1 MSVTGG
7 GGLGVAGGSA
17 SAVAAAMLKSPQT
30 ALQLL
35 LEEINFQ
42 RTKEMRQ
49 LLKDDGGFVVLQ
61 GTTYWTDLFVR
72 HFLFQSEPEHSIDC
86 DDLLFFV
93 RKKHIKGSSRTMPK
107 YETEI
112 EVFRKDSRKLPIGDP
127 DVDWEET
134 VYLNLVIHQ
143 FNYTLT
149 LAICTRTSPK
159 ELQVLRRHSQKVY
172 ASPSRRKM
180 DTKGDSEEIT
190 YPHICFM
197 VDNFDEVFHD
207 ILVRDGEMVC
217 VELVATDRDGSVQ
230 GVIFLGSI
238 RYDAL
243 KRVYDARQSSLGSK
257 VAQRMSFG
265 LFSSGGPQTRCE
277 FVRMKGPQ
285 GKGHAEMAVTKPKG
299 SGVET
304 PTSEP
309 GFCATDMWDSEWE
322 EDCEEYYNYRHQ
334 RRLSDPSANL
344 NNFSRYGWRTKNP
357 AEGSCSSSYGG
368 SKARSE
374 NEGLD
379 CLANEVSEI
388 EAGDLRDDR
397 PASSIVVSDTELPV
411 AVGTC
416 GSNVPSSPP
425 KTGPVA
431 GGRSSP
437 QPATDQCT
445 INGTAAATA
454 AAANGATGCCN
465 CFGMRKRCDR
475 KAETDSIQ
483 MSDVYTPC
491 PKCQQDTDNGE
502 ANGLKRKPIH
512 PPSKAEEIEL
522 QRLQS
527 LELHDSPACLATVSK
542 GRSPLMKHRNV
553 LIVESELEF
562 AGGAKVRTGPALND
576 KAKKKPPCTGTAQ
589 QPGVK
594 KRDNSTKTMQSP
606 KKRLSTPIFRTKRFS
621 GDSPAGKS
629 NAPMASE
636 TRSKSSSCSNSN
648 QLNNNNPPAHPQGR
662 NGRPASSVIA
672 TAVPTEATEATEEYE
687 LADDAVSLNDFE
699 TGSEVTAKPDMEPV
713 DPKQL
718 IRVNGKEEFPVER
731 NGSGGTNGN
740 ERSSV
745 RSSQPKATTVVATQH
760 IKEHRERRTSGGRTV
775 VQSTVRETI
784 TSAGTGGGRFSMI
797 YRRSKSSSA
806 TSVAATTAVSSGKEK
821 KDDKRKADL
830 ARKGKQDQNSAAVVQ
845 RVQQASE
852 KNVAQS
858 SDETTSVQH
867 ESPQDNSD
875 SPPEQPLQ
883 EETNQNI
890 KDPLSTERD
899 INGNPGSEGATPMA
913 TTTTTAT
920 EETTEENDLSNRA
933 IWAALKDLRAKKE
946 CSTLPK
952 MKKPSYNSFYERP
965 SIPGCTTKQQH
976 SQQQQQHHGSPA
988 IATIDTIPMRRTPDG
1003 TNIYYLCDYHP
1014 KRHQGNKELD
1024 DGAYNPLWTTKGFTQ
1039 TFHFWKENRRQQST
1053 PLNAFLTYVTLPWWS
1068 IAKDLLDHREQP
1080 ILTF

>member
-1 MSVTGG
+1 MSAGS
-7 GGLGVAGGSA
+7 GGLGGTA
-17 SAVAAAMLKSPQT
+17 SALLKSPQT

-93 RKKHIKGSSRTMPK
+93 RKKHIKGSSRAMPR

-243 KRVYDARQSSLGSK
+243 KKVYDARQSSLGSK

-344 NNFSRYGWRTKNP
+344 NNFSRYGWRTKHP
-357 AEGSCSSSYGG
+357 GDPGSSYGG

-397 PASSIVVSDTELPV
+397 PASSSASVLDTSRPPVQERKGGGGGGGLVDGDGDPPIVVRHDRCAFTKTSTERVDLLAGP
-411 AVGTC
+411 
-416 GSNVPSSPP
+416 SPP
-425 KTGPVA
+425 KGV
-431 GGRSSP
+431 SK
-437 QPATDQCT
+437 
-445 INGTAAATA
+445 I
-454 AAANGATGCCN
+454 GCCS
-465 CFGMRKRCDR
+465 CFGNRKRWSDV
-475 KAETDSIQ
+475 ESVQ

-491 PKCQQDTDNGE
+491 PQCGTTTEREEEE
-502 ANGLKRKPIH
+502 ADASESDRKRL
-512 PPSKAEEIEL
+512 A
-522 QRLQS
+522 S
-527 LELHDSPACLATVSK
+527 LELHDSPACLATVSR
-542 GRSPLMKHRNV
+542 GRSPLLKHRNV

-562 AGGAKVRTGPALND
+562 AGGAKVRPSTPTD
-576 KAKKKPPCTGTAQ
+576 KGTVKKKPSPEAYGT
-589 QPGVK
+589 VK
-594 KRDNSTKTMQSP
+594 RRENGSKGTQSP
-606 KKRLSTPIFRTKRFS
+606 KKRLSTPVF
-621 GDSPAGKS
+621 
-629 NAPMASE
+629 
-636 TRSKSSSCSNSN
+636 RSKRGSSTEAVQHSDTAGNRSNVKAKATTTN
-648 QLNNNNPPAHPQGR
+648 AINNNTGMNRRSAPP
-662 NGRPASSVIA
+662 S
-672 TAVPTEATEATEEYE
+672 TATEATEATEEYE
-687 LADDAVSLNDFE
+687 MADDAVSLNGGGGDL
-699 TGSEVTAKPDMEPV
+699 SV
-713 DPKQL
+713 DGESPAGAIIDTKQR
-718 IRVNGKEEFPVER
+718 IRVNGREEFPAER
-731 NGSGGTNGN
+731 NNGTSNGN
-740 ERSSV
+740 GNHHGGV
-745 RSSQPKATTVVATQH
+745 KQHTPPPVTVAN
-760 IKEHRERRTSGGRTV
+760 IKEHRERRTSNGRPSGNGSSATV
-775 VQSTVRETI
+775 GS
-784 TSAGTGGGRFSMI
+784 SGRFSLI

-806 TSVAATTAVSSGKEK
+806 SPVVGAK
-821 KDDKRKADL
+821 KDDKKAKPSIVSE
-830 ARKGKQDQNSAAVVQ
+830 ARGKIG
-845 RVQQASE
+845 
-852 KNVAQS
+852 VA
-858 SDETTSVQH
+858 DAKTSVEMPPTQP
-867 ESPQDNSD
+867 EVE
-875 SPPEQPLQ
+875 PPEPAKQTELEQANKPDTVVVL
-883 EETNQNI
+883 
-890 KDPLSTERD
+890 ERD
-899 INGNPGSEGATPMA
+899 INGNPDETAAKTN
-913 TTTTTAT
+913 AT
-920 EETTEENDLSNRA
+920 EHHTDTTTEENELSNRA
-933 IWAALKDLRAKKE
+933 IWAALKELRAKKE

-952 MKKPSYNSFYERP
+952 VKKPSYNSFYARP
-965 SIPGCTTKQQH
+965 TILGSEGGCGGTVPAG
-976 SQQQQQHHGSPA
+976 GSTVGPA
-988 IATIDTIPMRRTPDG
+988 TAAGGAANTIPRRRTPDG

-1014 KRHQGNKELD
+1014 KRHQHGTGEKELD

>member
-1 MSVTGG
+1 MSAGSSGG
-7 GGLGVAGGSA
+7 GGFGG
-17 SAVAAAMLKSPQT
+17 AAAGMLKSPHT

-49 LLKDDGGFVVLQ
+49 QQKDDGGFVVLQ

-93 RKKHIKGSSRTMPK
+93 RKKHIKSSSRSMPR

-344 NNFSRYGWRTKNP
+344 NNFSRYGWRTKNAGDP
-357 AEGSCSSSYGG
+357 GSSYGG

-397 PASSIVVSDTELPV
+397 PASPSASNVSHTNRRSPVKLPPPPLLPDNATPGRCAFQQAPTSKAIKDEGMDPLDRPTTTTPPAPRTSGGCCSCFGRRNCRSTDADSV
-411 AVGTC
+411 QMSEVYAPCPTC
-416 GSNVPSSPP
+416 GS
-425 KTGPVA
+425 
-431 GGRSSP
+431 GGGGDDAP
-437 QPATDQCT
+437 E
-445 INGTAAATA
+445 
-454 AAANGATGCCN
+454 
-465 CFGMRKRCDR
+465 DR
-475 KAETDSIQ
+475 DEPEQGKPDPERRRRR
-483 MSDVYTPC
+483 
-491 PKCQQDTDNGE
+491 QQQLE
-502 ANGLKRKPIH
+502 
-512 PPSKAEEIEL
+512 
-522 QRLQS
+522 S
-527 LELHDSPACLATVSK
+527 LELHDSPACLAMVSK

-562 AGGAKVRTGPALND
+562 AGGAKVRTTSPSTTGKGA
-576 KAKKKPPCTGTAQ
+576 AKKKPTTGDLPTV
-589 QPGVK
+589 VK
-594 KRDNSTKTMQSP
+594 RRENGSKATQSP
-606 KKRLSTPIFRTKRFS
+606 KKRLSTPVFRVTKRGGGS
-621 GDSPAGKS
+621 DGDTTTNQAGGKS
-629 NAPMASE
+629 NSKTKAS
-636 TRSKSSSCSNSN
+636 NAI
-648 QLNNNNPPAHPQGR
+648 NNNNAGCRRSAPPLA
-662 NGRPASSVIA
+662 AA
-672 TAVPTEATEATEEYE
+672 EATEAAEEYE
-687 LADDAVSLNDFE
+687 IADDAVSLNGGNL
-699 TGSEVTAKPDMEPV
+699 TGVGNTPVATATV
-713 DPKQL
+713 AALIDPKQR
-718 IRVNGKEEFPVER
+718 IRVNGREEFPAER
-731 NGSGGTNGN
+731 NDGSTANGN
-740 ERSSV
+740 GNH
-745 RSSQPKATTVVATQH
+745 QPAGGKQHTNVVVAAPN
-760 IKEHRERRTSGGRTV
+760 IKEHRERRTSNGR
-775 VQSTVRETI
+775 
-784 TSAGTGGGRFSMI
+784 TGGGPSMVGSSRFSLM

-806 TSVAATTAVSSGKEK
+806 ATTPATVAGTRKDEKKSSKSAPTGEARKRNEVVRKEDPVVVSSDPECQGSVPVATP
-821 KDDKRKADL
+821 KDDPP
-830 ARKGKQDQNSAAVVQ
+830 VV
-845 RVQQASE
+845 VP
-852 KNVAQS
+852 V
-858 SDETTSVQH
+858 D
-867 ESPQDNSD
+867 
-875 SPPEQPLQ
+875 
-883 EETNQNI
+883 
-890 KDPLSTERD
+890 RD
-899 INGNPGSEGATPMA
+899 INGNPDEGTTGKANGDKE
-913 TTTTTAT
+913 TTTQ
-920 EETTEENDLSNRA
+920 EEDEGEELSNRA
-933 IWAALKDLRAKKE
+933 IWAALKELRAKKE

-952 MKKPSYNSFYERP
+952 VKKLSYNNGYARP
-965 SIPGCTTKQQH
+965 TILGNGLDGPGVASGVPTAPGVT
-976 SQQQQQHHGSPA
+976 GA
-988 IATIDTIPMRRTPDG
+988 TAATIETIPCRRTPDG

-1014 KRHQGNKELD
+1014 RRHHQTEKELD

>member
-388 EAGDLRDDR
+388 EAGDLRD
-397 PASSIVVSDTELPV
+397 
-411 AVGTC
+411 
-416 GSNVPSSPP
+416 
-425 KTGPVA
+425 
-431 GGRSSP
+431 
-437 QPATDQCT
+437 
-445 INGTAAATA
+445 
-454 AAANGATGCCN
+454 
-465 CFGMRKRCDR
+465 
-475 KAETDSIQ
+475 
-483 MSDVYTPC
+483 
-491 PKCQQDTDNGE
+491 
-502 ANGLKRKPIH
+502 
-512 PPSKAEEIEL
+512 
-522 QRLQS
+522 
-527 LELHDSPACLATVSK
+527 
-542 GRSPLMKHRNV
+542 
-553 LIVESELEF
+553 
-562 AGGAKVRTGPALND
+562 
-576 KAKKKPPCTGTAQ
+576 
-589 QPGVK
+589 
-594 KRDNSTKTMQSP
+594 
-606 KKRLSTPIFRTKRFS
+606 
-621 GDSPAGKS
+621 
-629 NAPMASE
+629 
-636 TRSKSSSCSNSN
+636 
-648 QLNNNNPPAHPQGR
+648 
-662 NGRPASSVIA
+662 
-672 TAVPTEATEATEEYE
+672 
-687 LADDAVSLNDFE
+687 
-699 TGSEVTAKPDMEPV
+699 
-713 DPKQL
+713 
-718 IRVNGKEEFPVER
+718 
-731 NGSGGTNGN
+731 
-740 ERSSV
+740 
-745 RSSQPKATTVVATQH
+745 
-760 IKEHRERRTSGGRTV
+760 
-775 VQSTVRETI
+775 
-784 TSAGTGGGRFSMI
+784 
-797 YRRSKSSSA
+797 
-806 TSVAATTAVSSGKEK
+806 
-821 KDDKRKADL
+821 
-830 ARKGKQDQNSAAVVQ
+830 
-845 RVQQASE
+845 
-852 KNVAQS
+852 
-858 SDETTSVQH
+858 
-867 ESPQDNSD
+867 
-875 SPPEQPLQ
+875 
-883 EETNQNI
+883 
-890 KDPLSTERD
+890 
-899 INGNPGSEGATPMA
+899 
-913 TTTTTAT
+913 
-920 EETTEENDLSNRA
+920 
-933 IWAALKDLRAKKE
+933 
-946 CSTLPK
+946 
-952 MKKPSYNSFYERP
+952 
-965 SIPGCTTKQQH
+965 
-976 SQQQQQHHGSPA
+976 
-988 IATIDTIPMRRTPDG
+988 
-1003 TNIYYLCDYHP
+1003 
-1014 KRHQGNKELD
+1014 ELD

>member
-1 MSVTGG
+1 MSASA
-7 GGLGVAGGSA
+7 GGLGGTA
-17 SAVAAAMLKSPQT
+17 SALLKSPQT

-93 RKKHIKGSSRTMPK
+93 RKKHIKGSSRAMPR

-243 KRVYDARQSSLGSK
+243 KKVYDARQSSLGSK

-344 NNFSRYGWRTKNP
+344 NNFSRYGWRTKNATDP
-357 AEGSCSSSYGG
+357 GGSAYGG

-397 PASSIVVSDTELPV
+397 PASSSASIVDTSPV
-411 AVGTC
+411 QQS
-416 GSNVPSSPP
+416 GSSKSP
-425 KTGPVA
+425 TA
-431 GGRSSP
+431 N
-437 QPATDQCT
+437 
-445 INGTAAATA
+445 NGTARHRVDPLEGPPCVPSDKLAGSSSRTA
-454 AAANGATGCCN
+454 GCCS
-465 CFGMRKRCDR
+465 CFGRPGRKRWSTDADSVQMSEVYAPCPACGGGEADR
-475 KAETDSIQ
+475 DEEAETGRTAS
-483 MSDVYTPC
+483 
-491 PKCQQDTDNGE
+491 E
-502 ANGLKRKPIH
+502 RKRL
-512 PPSKAEEIEL
+512 E
-522 QRLQS
+522 S

-562 AGGAKVRTGPALND
+562 AGGAKVRTGPQPSTAND
-576 KAKKKPPCTGTAQ
+576 KGTVVKKKPAADALST
-589 QPGVK
+589 VK
-594 KRDNSTKTMQSP
+594 RRENGSKASQSP
-606 KKRLSTPIFRTKRFS
+606 KKRLSTPVFRSKRSNSSTETADPAS
-621 GDSPAGKS
+621 GSKATNGKAKAS
-629 NAPMASE
+629 NAI
-636 TRSKSSSCSNSN
+636 
-648 QLNNNNPPAHPQGR
+648 NNNTGIHRRSAPP
-662 NGRPASSVIA
+662 S
-672 TAVPTEATEATEEYE
+672 TATEATEATEEYE
-687 LADDAVSLNDFE
+687 MADDAVSLNGGDL
-699 TGSEVTAKPDMEPV
+699 TAANGEPSTAAALI
-713 DPKQL
+713 DPKQR
-718 IRVNGKEEFPVER
+718 IRVNGREEFPVER
-731 NGSGGTNGN
+731 NNRAANGN
-740 ERSSV
+740 GNQAGGE
-745 RSSQPKATTVVATQH
+745 KLATTTAATVAN
-760 IKEHRERRTSGGRTV
+760 IKEHRERRTSTN
-775 VQSTVRETI
+775 TI
-784 TSAGTGGGRFSMI
+784 RSSAGGNGATPGNGSGRFSLI

-806 TSVAATTAVSSGKEK
+806 SPPVVAGKRE
-821 KDDKRKADL
+821 DK
-830 ARKGKQDQNSAAVVQ
+830 KGKHSGGL
-845 RVQQASE
+845 
-852 KNVAQS
+852 S
-858 SDETTSVQH
+858 SDAGRKKTPPVLGVEGKKEAEVGPVPAAEQ
-867 ESPQDNSD
+867 EAKPEK
-875 SPPEQPLQ
+875 PPEK
-883 EETNQNI
+883 EET
-890 KDPLSTERD
+890 DLSTGAVIDGD
-899 INGNPGSEGATPMA
+899 INGNPDE
-913 TTTTTAT
+913 TTTDAKT
-920 EETTEENDLSNRA
+920 ESTDGQETTEESELSNRA
-933 IWAALKDLRAKKE
+933 IWAALKELRAKKE

-952 MKKPSYNSFYERP
+952 VKKPSYNSFYARP
-965 SIPGCTTKQQH
+965 TILADGAAAGRDGTT
-976 SQQQQQHHGSPA
+976 GPDGAAVTPPA
-988 IATIDTIPMRRTPDG
+988 GVNTIPSRRTPDG

-1014 KRHQGNKELD
+1014 RRHQHHHGDKELD

>member
-1 MSVTGG
+1 MSVVSG
-7 GGLGVAGGSA
+7 GGLGGSA
-17 SAVAAAMLKSPQT
+17 SAAAALLKSPQT

-93 RKKHIKGSSRTMPK
+93 RKKHIKGSSRAMPK

-217 VELVATDRDGSVQ
+217 VELVATDRDGTVQ

-344 NNFSRYGWRTKNP
+344 NNFNRYGWRTKT
-357 AEGSCSSSYGG
+357 ASDSSTSAYGG

-388 EAGDLRDDR
+388 EAGDLRD
-397 PASSIVVSDTELPV
+397 
-411 AVGTC
+411 
-416 GSNVPSSPP
+416 
-425 KTGPVA
+425 
-431 GGRSSP
+431 
-437 QPATDQCT
+437 
-445 INGTAAATA
+445 
-454 AAANGATGCCN
+454 
-465 CFGMRKRCDR
+465 
-475 KAETDSIQ
+475 
-483 MSDVYTPC
+483 
-491 PKCQQDTDNGE
+491 
-502 ANGLKRKPIH
+502 
-512 PPSKAEEIEL
+512 
-522 QRLQS
+522 
-527 LELHDSPACLATVSK
+527 
-542 GRSPLMKHRNV
+542 
-553 LIVESELEF
+553 
-562 AGGAKVRTGPALND
+562 
-576 KAKKKPPCTGTAQ
+576 
-589 QPGVK
+589 
-594 KRDNSTKTMQSP
+594 
-606 KKRLSTPIFRTKRFS
+606 
-621 GDSPAGKS
+621 
-629 NAPMASE
+629 
-636 TRSKSSSCSNSN
+636 
-648 QLNNNNPPAHPQGR
+648 
-662 NGRPASSVIA
+662 
-672 TAVPTEATEATEEYE
+672 
-687 LADDAVSLNDFE
+687 
-699 TGSEVTAKPDMEPV
+699 
-713 DPKQL
+713 
-718 IRVNGKEEFPVER
+718 
-731 NGSGGTNGN
+731 
-740 ERSSV
+740 
-745 RSSQPKATTVVATQH
+745 
-760 IKEHRERRTSGGRTV
+760 
-775 VQSTVRETI
+775 
-784 TSAGTGGGRFSMI
+784 
-797 YRRSKSSSA
+797 
-806 TSVAATTAVSSGKEK
+806 
-821 KDDKRKADL
+821 
-830 ARKGKQDQNSAAVVQ
+830 
-845 RVQQASE
+845 
-852 KNVAQS
+852 
-858 SDETTSVQH
+858 
-867 ESPQDNSD
+867 
-875 SPPEQPLQ
+875 
-883 EETNQNI
+883 
-890 KDPLSTERD
+890 
-899 INGNPGSEGATPMA
+899 
-913 TTTTTAT
+913 
-920 EETTEENDLSNRA
+920 
-933 IWAALKDLRAKKE
+933 
-946 CSTLPK
+946 
-952 MKKPSYNSFYERP
+952 
-965 SIPGCTTKQQH
+965 
-976 SQQQQQHHGSPA
+976 
-988 IATIDTIPMRRTPDG
+988 
-1003 TNIYYLCDYHP
+1003 
-1014 KRHQGNKELD
+1014 ELD